1 MYAGIVIPAII
12 DASSL
17 HSPTR
22 RTWSATCASR
32 RRPWT
37 WRWEGPRGSRI
48 KKQLHAFNVSQK
60 VQTGKYWRLCDG
72 SPSQGE
78 LKGVYSRNQFEP
90 LPHPLLSVSDVVRD
104 VELPIITAANKQ
116 SQGGGQ
122 GFVKCGCVKTC
133 QANNCKCKKAN
144 QFCNSRCHK
153 GSNSCL
159 NHE

>member
-1 MYAGIVIPAII
+1 MQAAFTHRPGGHGLHLVLPEGDHGHGDERGQEEAGSK
-12 DASSL
+12 SSF
-17 HSPTR
+17 
-22 RTWSATCASR
+22 
-32 RRPWT
+32 
-37 WRWEGPRGSRI
+37 
-48 KKQLHAFNVSQK
+48 HAFNVSQK

-104 VELPIITAANKQ
+104 VELPLRTAANKQ